1 MENINETPT
10 HEESHFCQCVR
21 EIEKKDAEKARQV
34 REGYTRL
41 GLTMPE
47 QIDNSRTMS
56 VAERFGLK

>member
-1 MENINETPT
+1 MENTQDT
-10 HEESHFCQCVR
+10 ESQF
-21 EIEKKDAEKARQV
+21 IKDVQALEAKQKEAAHQV

-41 GLTMPE
+41 GLTMPK